1 MTTSLRIAL
10 FVYSTQPRGSV
21 VHALELG
28 EALQALGH
36 RVNLYALDK
45 TGQGFG
51 RRFTGDSHLI
61 PAQPVSGDMDVLI
74 RQRIQEFLDYLS
86 DEHLRTHPYD
96 CYHAQD
102 CLSANA
108 LAILRSQRRIPHFI
122 RTVHHIEAFNSPYLQ
137 ACQDRS
143 IREPDRCLCV
153 SVHWQNQLRQQYQ
166 IEAPKVTNGV
176 NLQRF
181 SALPDGG
188 ETQLKQ
194 TLRAVGTPLFLTV
207 GGIEPRKNSMTLL
220 SAFAQVLVEFPQAQ
234 LAIAGGATLFDY
246 QAYREDFFTLAEGL
260 GIRVGESLIL
270 PGILSD
276 SELSRLYRIA
286 DAFVF
291 PSLKEGWG
299 LVVLEAIAS
308 GIPVI
313 TSNQPP
319 FTEFLTPQQALLVDP
334 DSIIAIAQAMMQAIQ
349 PQIAQRLIDNS
360 QTVCADYRWSDSARL
375 HIEQYQQ
382 LLSRHPSPE
391 LDSPG
396 FARINS

>member
-1 MTTSLRIAL
+1 
-10 FVYSTQPRGSV
+10 
-21 VHALELG
+21 
-28 EALQALGH
+28 
-36 RVNLYALDK
+36 
-45 TGQGFG
+45 
-51 RRFTGDSHLI
+51 
-61 PAQPVSGDMDVLI
+61 
-74 RQRIQEFLDYLS
+74 
-86 DEHLRTHPYD
+86 
-96 CYHAQD
+96 
-102 CLSANA
+102 
-108 LAILRSQRRIPHFI
+108 
-122 RTVHHIEAFNSPYLQ
+122 
-137 ACQDRS
+137 
-143 IREPDRCLCV
+143 V
-153 SVHWQNQLRQQYQ
+153 SVHWQNQLHQQYQ
-166 IEAPKVTNGV
+166 VDAPRVINGV

-194 TLRAVGTPLFLTV
+194 TLSAVGTPLFLTV

-220 SAFAQVLVEFPQAQ
+220 SAFAQVLAEFPQAQ

-246 QAYREDFFTLAEGL
+246 QAYREDFFALAEQL
-260 GIRVGESLIL
+260 GIRLGKSLIL

-308 GIPVI
+308 GTPVI

-334 DSIIAIAQAMMQAIQ
+334 DSVIAIAQAMMQAIH
-349 PQIAQRLIDNS
+349 PQIAQRLIGNS

-375 HIEQYQQ
+375 HIEQYRQ

-396 FARINS
+396 FARINP